1 MTLSVVSLLR
11 HAALRRLGLALL
23 VGLTSQAF
31 SHAQD
36 VRAKLTVTVA
46 DPSGKAIPNAILQLR
61 NMSNAE
67 VFPGTT
73 NEEGLYPFLFLS
85 PGTYELT
92 ATSPGFKTAKRENI
106 ILQTFQAS
114 GIEIKLEVGGVSE
127 SVTVTAEAAL
137 LGTESASRGQVVST
151 QMVSDLPVANNNPMM
166 LGQTLEGVYMR
177 PLGAYTQPWTIT
189 SQFMINGGLMSLNEF
204 QLDGAPNNQQL
215 GSNTYGYSP
224 PNEAVQEFSVQA
236 NSYDAQ
242 FGRTGGGVINVTTK
256 SGTSQFHGEGWTY
269 LQRTGW
275 NANSFQNNAIG
286 SQRAPGPLTQ
296 WGLQFSGPAYI
307 PKIIPKNDK
316 FQMFYLFSWD
326 HYDELLPNPLTLST
340 PSPEMRAGDFSR
352 LTNASGQP
360 IAIYDP
366 ASGHVDASGNF
377 VRDQF
382 PGNMIPA
389 NRISPVSRAVAAL
402 MPLPN
407 VNTRGVRYSTQNLLF
422 PVNTHDWTF
431 FNWLAKV
438 DFNFGT
444 KYRLFVRPA
453 KMKFDE
459 ASNYNGIVGPGKQGG
474 LFSRLNDALLVDG
487 VATLSPTLIVNLR
500 ANFSRFVPIW
510 QSPDNF
516 GFDLT
521 KIGLPSSLIPQLAQ
535 PALFGR
541 WEYQQYLGLGQT
553 LSANYTN
560 TYSLQGSVTKFA
572 KGHNLRA
579 GGDLRR
585 THYLNYAPGNTFYFN
600 SLSDWTRR
608 VWNDANSEADSGD
621 SFATFLLGT
630 PSSGYAQNIAQPF
643 FRSWYFA
650 PWFQDDWKVTKR
662 LTLNIGLRWDLN
674 TPPDEKHNRLN
685 VGFNTTATNPIGGM
699 IPAAQLAQYPNF
711 ANLTG
716 AIQFAGVN
724 GNGTTA
730 AAIYAKTFQPRFG
743 MAYQVTPKLIF
754 RGGYGIYYTN
764 FESNNITQTL
774 GFSSQTTLT
783 TSNDGGQTPIPNLLS
798 NPFPSGIAQPS
809 GASLGALTYVGQSFS
824 FWNPQ
829 YKLPHVHQF
838 SAGFQFQV
846 TPNSILDISYIGS
859 RTVNAQSSLNI
870 NLPSWSYASQCD
882 VAGGGSKS
890 ICDAL
895 APNPFKGIAA
905 LQGTSLGS
913 SATLS
918 QFNLHRPYPEFGD
931 ITENGVNIGKVWYNA
946 LQINYNRRF
955 SKGLTLITS
964 YVRSRQIQ
972 QTGFT
977 NQYLQTPQRGPY
989 SFDHPNVFK
998 LSAVYDLPFGKNRT
1012 FTLANNWI
1020 LDTVLGGWQ
1029 IAPSLF
1035 IQNGEPATLPANAI
1049 RLRNSDVSNINWNQ
1063 NQVRGWGNCVLSKDV
1078 NGNVTPLAYSL
1089 KAGCSATDFSSYDWL
1104 LVPTLSGQQLSPN
1117 NSGDLRM
1124 KPFIDSNLAISKIF
1138 HVYEKGTI
1146 QFKAQA
1152 TNALNHF
1159 NYLTARFNTNPTDS
1173 AFGTTFPAQTPGLDA
1188 PARVIQLGVKVLW

>member
-1 MTLSVVSLLR
+1 VSHRFTRFILLLF
-11 HAALRRLGLALL
+11 AGLIFHS
-23 VGLTSQAF
+23 GTW
-31 SHAQD
+31 AQD
-36 VRAKLTVTVA
+36 VRAKLTVTVS
-46 DPSGKAIPNAILQLR
+46 DPSGKAIPNADLELR
-61 NMSNAE
+61 NVSTAE
-67 VFPGTT
+67 VLPAKS
-73 NEEGLYPFLFLS
+73 NEDGLHSFLFLQ
-85 PGTYELT
+85 PGAYELT
-92 ATSPGFKTAKRENI
+92 VAAAGFKTAKRENI

-114 GIEIKLEVGGVSE
+114 GIDVKLDVGGVSE

-137 LGTESASRGQVVST
+137 LATESASRGQVVST
-151 QMVSDLPVANNNPMM
+151 QMVADLPIANNNPMM

-177 PLGAYTQPWTIT
+177 PLGAYTQPWTVT
-189 SQFMINGGLMSLNEF
+189 SQYMINGGLMSLNEF

-215 GSNTYGYSP
+215 GGNTYGYSP
-224 PNEAVQEFSVQA
+224 PNEAVQEFSIQA

-326 HYDELLPNPLTLST
+326 HYDELLPNPLNLST
-340 PSPEMRAGDFSR
+340 PSPDMRNGDFSH
-352 LTNASGQP
+352 LTNANGQP
-360 IAIYDP
+360 IVIYDP
-366 ASGHVDASGNF
+366 ASGHTDAGGNF
-377 VRDQF
+377 VRDRF

-389 NRISPVSRAVAAL
+389 NRISPVARAVAAL

-407 VNTRGVRYSTQNLLF
+407 VNTQGVRYSTQNLQF

-431 FNWLAKV
+431 YNWMAKV
-438 DFNFGT
+438 DFNIGS

-453 KMKFDE
+453 SMKFDE
-459 ASNYNGIVGPGKQGG
+459 VSNYNGIVGPGKQGG
-474 LFSRLNDALLVDG
+474 QFSRLNDALLVDG
-487 VATLSPTLIVNLR
+487 VATLSPTLVVNLR

-510 QSPDNF
+510 HSPDNL

-521 KIGLPSSLIPQLAQ
+521 KLGLPASLIPQLEQ

-541 WEYQQYLGLGQT
+541 WEFQQYLGLGQT

-572 KGHNLRA
+572 GGHNLRA

-585 THYLNYAPGNTFYFN
+585 THYLNYAPGNTFYFD

-608 VWNDANSEADSGD
+608 VWNDPSSEADSGD
-621 SFATFLLGT
+621 SFASFLLGT
-630 PSSGYAQNIAQPF
+630 PSNGYAQNIAQPF
-643 FRSWYFA
+643 FRSWYLA
-650 PWFQDDWKVTKR
+650 PWFQDDWKVNKR
-662 LTLNIGLRWDLN
+662 LTLNFGLRWDLN
-674 TPPDEKHNRLN
+674 TPPDEKHNRVN
-685 VGFNTTATNPIGGM
+685 TGFNTKAPNPIGQM

-724 GNGTTA
+724 GNGTRA
-730 AAIYAKTFQPRFG
+730 AAIDYKTIQPRFG
-743 MAYQVTPKLIF
+743 MAYQITPKLIF

-783 TSNDGGQTPIPNLLS
+783 TSLDGGQTPIQGLLS
-798 NPFPSGIAQPS
+798 NPFPGGVAQPS
-809 GASLGALTYVGQSFS
+809 GSALGPLTFAGQSFT
-824 FWNPQ
+824 FWNPN

-846 TPNSILDISYIGS
+846 TANSILDVSYIGS
-859 RTVNAQSSLNI
+859 RTVDAQSNLNI

-882 VAGGGSKS
+882 VAGGGKRS

-895 APNPFKGIAA
+895 GTNPFKGIAP
-905 LQGTSLGS
+905 LLGTSLGS

-931 ITENGVNIGKVWYNA
+931 ITEAGVNIGKIWYNA
-946 LQINYNRRF
+946 LQLNYNHRF

-972 QTGFT
+972 QTGFM
-977 NQYLQTPQRGPY
+977 NQYLQIPQRGPY

-998 LSAVYDLPFGKNRT
+998 LAAVYELPFGKGRQ
-1012 FTLANNWI
+1012 FALGNNWL

-1029 IAPSLF
+1029 IAPSVFL
-1035 IQNGEPATLPANAI
+1035 QNGEPATLPANAI
-1049 RLRNSDVSNINWNQ
+1049 RLRNSDAGGINWNQ
-1063 NQVRGWGNCVLSKDV
+1063 NQVKGWGNCVLSKDV
-1078 NGNVTPLAYSL
+1078 NGNTAPLAYSL

-1104 LVPTLSGQQLSPN
+1104 LVPTLPGQQVSPN

-1124 KPFIDSNLAISKIF
+1124 KPYIDSNLAVSKVF
-1138 HVYEKGTI
+1138 HIRERGTV
-1146 QFKAQA
+1146 QFRAQA

-1173 AFGTTFPAQTPGLDA
+1173 AFGTSFPAQTPGLDA
-1188 PARVIQLGVKVLW
+1188 PARVIQLGLKVLW